1 MASKKSRRGEHW
13 IEVGRNTFQLVYNVI
28 NVVAILAAGGG
39 LVFAYRNELQFGLIA
54 IAIAVLCFAILH
66 FYKQNL
72 QEKGVALSNPHLWID
87 LDQMQVRIYKDRRVV
102 KHQYALRALRKVDRY
117 LFKFFWSGTGE
128 ARVLCEAAP
137 NDALAPIPDP
147 NNIPKWRRYVLL
159 FAEALAKRETK
170 TINLTYELIDEN
182 HRAYPYQEVSY
193 AHVAGCS
200 KLSLRL
206 QFYQPLLPERVY
218 LTKYSATREL
228 LKREE
233 IPVVSEEETSREYSV
248 EVEPERGAK
257 YHVEW
262 ESGGNG

>member
-1 MASKKSRRGEHW
+1 MASQKSRRGEHW

-28 NVVAILAAGGG
+28 NVIAIVAAGGG
-39 LVFAYRNELQFGLIA
+39 LVFAYRNELQFGLMA

-87 LDQMQVRIYKDRRVV
+87 EDQMQVRVYKDRRVV
-102 KHQYALRALRKVDRY
+102 RHQYHFRALRTVDRY
-117 LFKFFWSGTGE
+117 LFKFFWSGMGE
-128 ARVLCEAAP
+128 ARVVCEAAP

-159 FAEALAKRETK
+159 FAEPLQKRETK
-170 TINLTYELIDEN
+170 PITLTYELIDEN
-182 HRAYPYQEVSY
+182 HRSFPYQEVSF

-206 QFYQPLLPERVY
+206 QFYQSLLPERVY

-233 IPVVSEEETSREYSV
+233 IPIAGADENSREYVV

-262 ESGGNG
+262 ENEG